1 MRSVDFQAVHTQA
14 PAVER
19 AYLTRHSQV
28 DNEQRQ
34 AATIQ
39 KQDVDAKLNETQKT
53 DQTEEAKIQLEKE
66 KEKENQRRR
75 KKREKEG
82 TEKEDSGSNEIN
94 AGIVSPNRIDI
105 KV

>member
-1 MRSVDFQAVHTQA
+1 MGSVDFQAVHTQA

-19 AYLTRHSQV
+19 AYQTRHSQV

-39 KQDVDAKLNETQKT
+39 KQDVDAKLNETQET
-53 DQTEEAKIQLEKE
+53 EQTKEAKIQLEKE
-66 KEKENQRRR
+66 KEKQRRR
-75 KKREKEG
+75 KKRKNEEIEDEVSENNNESAG
-82 TEKEDSGSNEIN
+82 T
-94 AGIVSPNRIDI
+94 VSPKHIDI